1 MIIRSI
7 RHRGLKLLFEKNST
21 RLLRQDQVVRLRTVL
36 FSLEIAESIEDFN
49 NNAMPGWRVHRLSG
63 ERHNEWSIAISK
75 NWRIT
80 FKECDNAIEQLNL
93 ENYN

>member
-1 MIIRSI
+1 M
-7 RHRGLKLLFEKNST
+7 
-21 RLLRQDQVVRLRTVL
+21 RTVL

-49 NNAMPGWRVHRLSG
+49 NNAMPGWRVHQLSG

-93 ENYN
+93 EDYH